1 MNETLGARQRVR
13 LRIPSCNAET
23 PPPLVCPHC
32 AAMQATVRR
41 DRQILSAR
49 LGYPADCV
57 CCDCE
62 TGNACPRCLSENLE
76 YGTYDWGT
84 SRETGYAD
92 FGERYYC
99 RDCGAAGDVD
109 DAVAAL
115 VFACSLLME
124 RLPFKTS
131 EKRPRMAKIGSRSW
145 LSGRWF
151 PSGIPASREEAQVA
165 TGGGGRHGP
174 GPE

>member
-92 FGERYYC
+92 FGDRYYC

-115 VFACSLLME
+115 VM
-124 RLPFKTS
+124 LPQPARQPMT
-131 EKRPRMAKIGSRSW
+131 
-145 LSGRWF
+145 
-151 PSGIPASREEAQVA
+151 PASGPTALPEVA
-165 TGGGGRHGP
+165 
-174 GPE
+174 

>member
-115 VFACSLLME
+115 VFACSSLME